1 VRRRSFVANDTAFAW
16 GLTARR
22 FQYYVG
28 AGALTIDMMSVGVE
42 GETKVKKNR
51 SLLAIVAMLVLGMV
65 VTAGYGTSR
74 ATAQDAEL
82 SADLVS
88 GDCDSPGDSVGS
100 LRALAEAEGGVLTS
114 FTRVDMPIDDITGDD
129 HAVVVSLDGDVAAC
143 GNVSGSGSD
152 VYIAVTSQT
161 DDGYGGIAWLH
172 ARDEQTQVSLFVST
186 ELGGSNGND
195 NGNGNGT
202 GPEPPDD
209 DTPTA
214 EPPDEET
221 PTVKPTR
228 TPKGGSEETPT
239 AEPSGDTTTY
249 ESPTFGYTLSYDDT
263 WQVLDDSTTPSES
276 GPVDVLNMFNGTSF
290 ATFRS
295 VYAPD
300 DIAMDAVLD
309 WLENNLKTS
318 ESITSVEVR
327 EDDNGDP
334 IRSAEDD
341 SAIIA
346 FDITWTND
354 KGDEVESYIHQEV
367 RRIPG
372 QGAIVLFTNE
382 GQTRSYDQQ
391 AGVREALMDTLEIP
405 S

>member
-1 VRRRSFVANDTAFAW
+1 
-16 GLTARR
+16 
-22 FQYYVG
+22 
-28 AGALTIDMMSVGVE
+28 MSVGVE
-42 GETKVKKNR
+42 GETKVMKNR
-51 SLLAIVAMLVLGMV
+51 SLLAVVAMLVLGMV
-65 VTAGYGTSR
+65 VTAGFGTSR
-74 ATAQDAEL
+74 VTAQNAEL

-100 LRALAEAEGGVLTS
+100 LRALEEAEGGVLTS
-114 FTRVDMPIDDITGDD
+114 FTRVDVPIDDITGDD
-129 HAVVVSLDGDVAAC
+129 HAIVVSLDGDVAAC
-143 GNVSGSGSD
+143 GNVSGSGND

-161 DDGYGGIAWLH
+161 DDGYGGVAWLH

-186 ELGGSNGND
+186 GLGGNNN

-214 EPPDEET
+214 EPPDDET

-228 TPKGGSEETPT
+228 TPKGGGDETPT
-239 AEPSGDTTTY
+239 AEPSGDVTEY
-249 ESPTFGYTLSYDDT
+249 ESPTFGYTLSYDET
-263 WQVLDDSTTPSES
+263 WTVLDDSTTPSES
-276 GPVDVLNMFNGTSF
+276 GPVDVLNIFNGTSF

-300 DIAMDAVLD
+300 DISMDAVLD
-309 WLENNLKTS
+309 WLEGNLTS
-318 ESITSVEVR
+318 AESITSVEIR

-334 IRSAEDD
+334 IRSAEED

-354 KGDEVESYIHQEV
+354 KGDEVQSYIYDEV

-382 GQTRSYDQQ
+382 GQKRSYDQQ
-391 AGVREALMDTLEIP
+391 AGARKALLDTLEIP
-405 S
+405 D